1 MELGSII
8 PESFIG
14 NDNSNNSNSSN
25 NNSTNK
31 EALSKGGILAKACE
45 YITHLKT
52 SNIELNEYLKR
63 QQPKT
68 NEKQS
73 MDIKRLL
80 DENEQL
86 KLENVMLK
94 RKLTML
100 NIDVDLELDIDT
112 KKLKTSPNDLST
124 VGVVQF
130 VDSKD
135 LISPSS
141 PT

>member
-8 PESFIG
+8 PENFIG
-14 NDNSNNSNSSN
+14 TDNINNSNSSN
-25 NNSTNK
+25 NNNSSK
-31 EALSKGGILAKACE
+31 EVLSKGGILAKACE
-45 YITHLKT
+45 YITHLKNT
-52 SNIELNEYLKR
+52 NVDLSEYLKR
-63 QQPKT
+63 QQPKSS
-68 NEKQS
+68 EKQS

-100 NIDVDLELDIDT
+100 NIDVDLELDIET
-112 KKLKTSPNDLST
+112 KKIKSSPNDLS
-124 VGVVQF
+124 VSVVQF

-135 LISPSS
+135 LIHSS
-141 PT
+141 TPT